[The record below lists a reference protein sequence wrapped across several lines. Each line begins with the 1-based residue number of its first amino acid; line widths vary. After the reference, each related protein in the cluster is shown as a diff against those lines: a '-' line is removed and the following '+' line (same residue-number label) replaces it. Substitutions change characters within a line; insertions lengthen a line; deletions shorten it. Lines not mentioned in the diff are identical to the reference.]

1 VTEFV
6 KRNERAHRAAALA
19 QIGRFQECGEELRA
33 GLALAGTDQERARWT
48 ELAQAL
54 GVPATARGPGL
65 PARIVAPIAYPAP
78 PLEPKAGFTLDK
90 AMVYAIVRQESAF
103 NPLAVSP
110 KGAVGLM
117 QLMPGSAARAAGD
130 DKLRTDT
137 APLLDPATNLRVGQ
151 DYFTW
156 LMQNGTGYDLIKT
169 VAAYN
174 GGPGLVAKTSQ
185 MLGRDADDLLLM
197 ECLPAA
203 ETRAYV
209 QRVMAGYW
217 SYRRQF
223 GEDTRTLTALA
234 AGAREVDARLDLPQ
248 PGGGGADQGPKSLL
262 VGMR

>member
-1 VTEFV
+1 
-6 KRNERAHRAAALA
+6 
-19 QIGRFQECGEELRA
+19 
-33 GLALAGTDQERARWT
+33 
-48 ELAQAL
+48 
-54 GVPATARGPGL
+54 
-65 PARIVAPIAYPAP
+65 
-78 PLEPKAGFTLDK
+78 
-90 AMVYAIVRQESAF
+90 VYAIVRQESAF

-117 QLMPGSAARAAGD
+117 QLMPDSAARAAGD
-130 DKLRTDT
+130 DKLKTDT
-137 APLLDPATNLRVGQ
+137 SPLLDPATNLRVGQ

-174 GGPGLVAKTSQ
+174 GGPALVARTAQ
-185 MLGRDADDLLLM
+185 MLGPQVDDLLLM

-217 SYRRQF
+217 TYRRQF

-234 AGAREVDARLDLPQ
+234 AGAQEVDARLDLPQ
-248 PGGGGADQGPKSLL
+248 PGRPASDEAANSLL